1 MAISGHKTDT
11 ASFKN
16 GLLTGSKPIQYL
28 GFTFDGVVTL
38 IRASSLDS
46 YRAKMNRGIHAKMV
60 AAKAQGVRSNRVYA
74 REALSRYTHVGK
86 RRNFIKYA
94 HRAADVHASSEIRA
108 QVSDHM
114 KWFKKAWR
122 RERMKVFSDLTE

>member
-1 MAISGHKTDT
+1 MDD
-11 ASFKN
+11 FC
-16 GLLTGSKPIQYL
+16 
-28 GFTFDGVVTL
+28 
-38 IRASSLDS
+38 
-46 YRAKMNRGIHAKMV
+46 
-60 AAKAQGVRSNRVYA
+60 AARPGKIPALPWPNLQPPYTAQGVRSNRVYA